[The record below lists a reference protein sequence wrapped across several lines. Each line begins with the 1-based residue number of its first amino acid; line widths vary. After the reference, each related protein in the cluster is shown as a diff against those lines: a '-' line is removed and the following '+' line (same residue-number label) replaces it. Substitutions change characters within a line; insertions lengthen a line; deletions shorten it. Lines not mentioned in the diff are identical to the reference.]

1 MLVQVKRNGVNTVQL
16 PLNAAKFSDKVMAEH
31 GLSFSIGNVSALGLR
46 VGDTLTYKGE
56 EYTLN
61 QVEDFKKMSR
71 FVSSYDFV
79 FEGSRHILAYL
90 FLDHLGSRK
99 FSFSGTAEE
108 WLHLFVDCANSKSSG
123 WSVGEFEDL
132 GRVTVEFDSTYIL
145 DGLTM
150 VAQAMKAEWGIK
162 GKVISLKKT
171 VGTPRSLTF
180 EYGKGKGLYS
190 LTRKSLQDKK
200 IVTRAYARG
209 GDKNLPEGVF
219 GYFTIPGYVE
229 KNTALYGI
237 REGEFIDEEIY
248 PNRTGT
254 VTAVAQIDKQLFTV
268 TDSSIDFDLNGQRID
283 GETAYIVFKSGLL
296 EGNQFEITSYNAGT
310 KTIRFKANDEGNGM
324 LFPTESVHAEVGD
337 TYTLIGI
344 RMPQSYI
351 DAAAAELT
359 AKRQEYLDSNSVP
372 RVVYELEVDYIQL
385 RRWNTELN
393 AGDIVRLVDSDK
405 GIDAEIRITEISYD
419 AVYPDVIENGMSF
432 DAVIGNEVTYTFL
445 EKMQNDIKEQKEV
458 VTQYNRQSWE
468 RDRRNVQA
476 LTEFRSKV
484 FDPDGNL
491 ENAMQQAI
499 AGWFGTESM
508 YYDLDDVAM
517 TVNAGG
523 DPNSFEMTAGRLIH
537 KVYKIEGLGNIW
549 SLTAFSQSGLIPT
562 QGYYLAAK
570 CSKTALTG
578 EWVLSTDQ
586 IPTDGV
592 PGYWHFNFGYLSTVI
607 EGTRSFHPTKGFT
620 LISGGQIETDV
631 ITAYLINVN
640 RLFAQVVTVGVD
652 GYNNAGISGL
662 ADGKIYDDNWNVIG
676 DDPNRSVRFWAG
688 DNETNKHKAPFN
700 VLNDGSVR
708 AISGEI
714 GGFEL
719 TPTSFRS
726 KVINDGGTPVGK
738 SSGIILSDWGVLSR
752 NSGMSFLPATTGLD
766 FSASL
771 VGETSEDLPTG
782 PIFMAD
788 VRAGVFGIRRQ
799 ELTQDVLDQLLGA
812 WGRYG
817 AMFSSIKLL
826 GAKYEPIKVV
836 NDTGDYYM
844 SGNDFAITKTGS
856 GKIYLPVENLEIG
869 RVVEIRNTNNSAFEI
884 TVNGN
889 GSQIYTLLN
898 TAVAETNIPRYNSRK
913 FRYSGSQWI
922 EFGGYSPAI

>member
-1 MLVQVKRNGVNTVQL
+1 MEVQVKRNGVDTIKL
-16 PLNAAKFSDKVMAEH
+16 PLNAARYSKKVMAEH
-31 GLSFSIGNVSALGLR
+31 GLSFSLENPAALGLR
-46 VGDTLTYKGE
+46 VGDTLTYKSE

-61 QVEDFKKMSR
+61 QAEDFKKMSR
-71 FVSSYDFV
+71 FVSSFDFV
-79 FEGSRHILAYL
+79 FEGSRHTLAYL
-90 FLDHLGSRK
+90 FLVHLGARK

-145 DGLTM
+145 DALTM
-150 VAQAMKAEWGIK
+150 VAQAFKAEWGIK
-162 GKVISLKKT
+162 GKEMSLKKA

-237 REGEFIDEEIY
+237 REGEYINEEIY
-248 PNRTGT
+248 PHRTGT
-254 VTAVAQIDKQLFTV
+254 ITAVSQIDKQLFTASD
-268 TDSSIDFDLNGQRID
+268 TSIDFDLNGQRID

-296 EGNQFEITSYNAGT
+296 EGNQFEITSYNHT
-310 KTIRFKANDEGNGM
+310 SKTIRFKANDEGNGI
-324 LFPTESVHAEVGD
+324 LFPTETVHAEVGD
-337 TYTLIGI
+337 KYTLIGI

-372 RVVYELEVDYIQL
+372 RVVYELEVDFIHL
-385 RRWNTELN
+385 ARENTNLD
-393 AGDIVRLVDSDK
+393 AGDIIRLKDTEK
-405 GIDAEIRITEISYD
+405 GIDAEIRITEVSYP

-432 DAVIGNEVTYTFL
+432 DAVIGNEVTYTLF
-445 EKMQNDIKEQKEV
+445 EKIQNDIKEQKEV
-458 VTQYNRQSWE
+458 VTQYNKQSWE

-508 YYDLDDVAM
+508 YYDLDDVVM
-517 TVNAGG
+517 SVNAGG
-523 DPNSFEMTAGRLIH
+523 DPNSFAMSAGRLIH
-537 KVYKIEGLGNIW
+537 KVFKIEGLGNIW
-549 SLTAFSQSGLIPT
+549 NLTAFYQSDLTPT
-562 QGYYLAAK
+562 QGYYLSAK
-570 CSKTALTG
+570 CSKSALTG
-578 EWVLSTDQ
+578 EWVLSTEQ

-607 EGTRSFHPTKGFT
+607 DGERSFHPTKGFT
-620 LISGGQIETDV
+620 MISGGQIETDV

-676 DDPNRSVRFWAG
+676 DDPNKSVRFWAG
-688 DNETNKHKAPFN
+688 SNEDNKYKAPFSI
-700 VLNDGSVR
+700 LNDGSMR
-708 AISGEI
+708 AVAGRI
-714 GGFEL
+714 GAFNVMENAIYFGPPSDTNANLYFTPRSLYYRTNMADEAESTAVKSKKEL
-719 TPTSFRS
+719 IVNVTPTSQIGMQIGAQS
-726 KVINDGGTPVGK
+726 LNTDPGTRAPN
-738 SSGIILSDWGVLSR
+738 IALALS
-752 NSGMSFLPATTGLD
+752 A
-766 FSASL
+766 
-771 VGETSEDLPTG
+771 
-782 PIFMAD
+782 
-788 VRAGVFGIRRQ
+788 
-799 ELTQDVLDQLLGA
+799 
-812 WGRYG
+812 YG
-817 AMFSSIKLL
+817 APNSDDNIALRISEGNVQVDGDLCLDTFVQVQAWKEEASDFRTLRLTYKKGLL
-826 GAKYEPIKVV
+826 V
-836 NDTGDYYM
+836 NRFWE
-844 SGNDFAITKTGS
+844 S
-856 GKIYLPVENLEIG
+856 
-869 RVVEIRNTNNSAFEI
+869 
-884 TVNGN
+884 
-889 GSQIYTLLN
+889 
-898 TAVAETNIPRYNSRK
+898 
-913 FRYSGSQWI
+913 
-922 EFGGYSPAI
+922 